1 MASSKVPEPRPG
13 TCVEDTRELP
23 DRVLNFILTHPLMG
37 STVAHKGGAPV
48 FYKRDMVFTNLVVD
62 KVTAGLYRDK
72 K

>member
-37 STVAHKGGAPV
+37 STVAHKGGSPV